1 MTFWLRSSYK
11 DGKQTSGGWVMGV
24 GCWWLGDDGK
34 GSTINGSYEGIWE
47 VRDGIGL

>member
-1 MTFWLRSSYK
+1 MILLYDILVKVQLQRWK
-11 DGKQTSGGWVMGV
+11 ADQWG
-24 GCWWLGDDGK
+24 LGDDGK